1 MKEFPECGG
10 KFDVTVLHYADT
22 VYNATI
28 IEWMQ
33 YRVKSLY
40 KKIAAFLF

>member
-10 KFDVTVLHYADT
+10 KFDATVLHYADT
-22 VYNATI
+22 VYNTTI
-28 IEWMQ
+28 IEWTQ
-33 YRVKSLY
+33 HRVKSLY